1 MSGTDTGFDPA
12 ALVAAARA
20 VDGLS
25 DFGDDSYREPLA
37 RLARSLARE
46 AALNDIGR
54 AVLRQRLV
62 DILATRLRVQDY
74 FRRFPEI
81 ADEEIVAPLFIVGLP
96 RTGTTM
102 LHRTIAA
109 DQRMLAPL
117 WYEVRYPCPALDWD
131 FTLAGDRRISAAQA
145 EVQAMLEA
153 NPDLLASH
161 PMDAMGADEDIML
174 LEQSFYSFNLQAFA
188 NLPGFD
194 AWIEAQDHTPGYRY
208 FRRLLQF
215 LQWQKRRSGQ
225 PGRRW
230 ALKAPHHLHFM
241 DLVFKVFPDA
251 KVVQSHRDPV
261 ETIPSLASLIA
272 GVWEIYSDVA
282 DPREVGRQWARKFAR
297 GMQHTMAVRTRLP
310 ADRFLD
316 LWFEDTVR
324 RPLAEI
330 ERVYAF
336 LGMELTPE
344 ARSEMTRW
352 QEFNRRELRP
362 AHAYTLEQF
371 GFTREGL
378 EQQFRS
384 YREHFILARPGA
396 GGTPSG

>member
-1 MSGTDTGFDPA
+1 
-12 ALVAAARA
+12 
-20 VDGLS
+20 
-25 DFGDDSYREPLA
+25 
-37 RLARSLARE
+37 
-46 AALNDIGR
+46 
-54 AVLRQRLV
+54 
-62 DILATRLRVQDY
+62 
-74 FRRFPEI
+74 
-81 ADEEIVAPLFIVGLP
+81 
-96 RTGTTM
+96 
-102 LHRTIAA
+102 
-109 DQRMLAPL
+109 
-117 WYEVRYPCPALDWD
+117 
-131 FTLAGDRRISAAQA
+131 
-145 EVQAMLEA
+145 
-153 NPDLLASH
+153 
-161 PMDAMGADEDIML
+161 
-174 LEQSFYSFNLQAFA
+174 
-188 NLPGFD
+188 
-194 AWIEAQDHTPGYRY
+194 
-208 FRRLLQF
+208 
-215 LQWQKRRSGQ
+215 
-225 PGRRW
+225 
-230 ALKAPHHLHFM
+230 M

-261 ETIPSLASLIA
+261 ETIPSLAGLIA

-282 DPREVGRQWARKFAR
+282 DPRELGRQWARKFAR

-362 AHAYTLEQF
+362 AHEYTLEQF

-396 GGTPSG
+396 GGTP